1 MKNCSERTL
10 NVMLQKRQGFSPL
23 PFLLHHSINKYFMLI
38 IPFLLFIC
46 DHYFYNVSHT

>member
-23 PFLLHHSINKYFMLI
+23 PFCYITL
-38 IPFLLFIC
+38 
-46 DHYFYNVSHT
+46 